1 MESDRQAMS
10 NDPSHQFD
18 VEQSVLLALD
28 LFHAQCFESL
38 SNVCEQ
44 LPPACDMKLSVAMRL
59 LAQRH
64 RSKGDVGDPS
74 ASFARSAAR
83 LTGVSAHNTDELLAM
98 VLAVLSESPLPA
110 PPAPSASA
118 EVDLSLL
125 PPPPV
130 PRDLTDLP
138 PAPPITAPHTTR
150 RSAEVSDAEERTHTP
165 RPAWAREVRSSASPM
180 DSSTAPGF
188 AFSRIAQ
195 RRRTQTITD
204 FSRHHRVDIVW
215 LLAVANDLYGIV
227 PPWHAMTELNPEVEG
242 ALWQLLAPSHGGPM
256 R

>member
-1 MESDRQAMS
+1 MS

-28 LFHAQCFESL
+28 LFHVQCFESL

-83 LTGVSAHNTDELLAM
+83 LTDASAHNADELLGM
-98 VLAVLSESPLPA
+98 VLAALGQSSLPAPPA
-110 PPAPSASA
+110 PPAPSASPA
-118 EVDLSLL
+118 VDLSLL

-138 PAPPITAPHTTR
+138 PAPPITAPHTTG

-165 RPAWAREVRSSASPM
+165 RPARAGGVRGSASPM
-180 DSSTAPGF
+180 GSSTAPGF